1 MSDIYI
7 VLLSLVILL
16 ILVILTSFI
25 LKKLVIDVNA
35 EAKKKY
41 LLNVSRYEEETKD
54 VPLKNN
60 EQAKIINPF
69 PSVSDPDNT
78 TIINYFLTYRLSNE
92 DLKTYNDLVNTKN
105 VLTKLKTKEL
115 VKTINK
121 DVFMTKVRKRVRA
134 ILEPL
139 YCCEETISILNV
151 LDILEVTINKYDPH
165 IYIYVGSKEM
175 NYQNL
180 NSAIIMKYDATI
192 YKGVKIYYHN
202 QMYDYSIE

>member
-1 MSDIYI
+1 MNVAI
-7 VLLSLVILL
+7 VGYGQRAS
-16 ILVILTSFI
+16 
-25 LKKLVIDVNA
+25 
-35 EAKKKY
+35 
-41 LLNVSRYEEETKD
+41 
-54 VPLKNN
+54 
-60 EQAKIINPF
+60 
-69 PSVSDPDNT
+69 
-78 TIINYFLTYRLSNE
+78 
-92 DLKTYNDLVNTKN
+92 DLVPN

-121 DVFMTKVRKRVRA
+121 DIFMTKVPKRIRA

-151 LDILEVTINKYDPH
+151 LDILEVTIKKYDPH

>member
-41 LLNVSRYEEETKD
+41 LLNVSRYEEETMD

-69 PSVSDPDNT
+69 PSVSDPDNDNKNEFENKPLNIT
-78 TIINYFLTYRLSNE
+78 PTSNTLNIPIEKYSFL
-92 DLKTYNDLVNTKN
+92 
-105 VLTKLKTKEL
+105 
-115 VKTINK
+115 
-121 DVFMTKVRKRVRA
+121 
-134 ILEPL
+134 P
-139 YCCEETISILNV
+139 
-151 LDILEVTINKYDPH
+151 
-165 IYIYVGSKEM
+165 
-175 NYQNL
+175 
-180 NSAIIMKYDATI
+180 
-192 YKGVKIYYHN
+192 
-202 QMYDYSIE
+202 